1 MIPSFYQK
9 LTPVAIVVIS
19 FIACSKDNPDSAS
32 MLMKKAWSPYQ
43 VEILT
48 VDTNRVVVTDKN
60 TGKQTETD
68 SVLKS
73 DTIFLPSTC
82 QRNSVYQFK
91 ANGIQTIT
99 DVCSGSMNFNNN
111 WTITQTNQMFF
122 YQLVSGFSF
131 NTGLLSEINN
141 SQFVFN
147 TVQGN
152 YGYGTTY
159 DANGNQVSTADI
171 FITTT
176 ILTFKSRQ

>member
-9 LTPVAIVVIS
+9 LTPIAIVVIS

-60 TGKQTETD
+60 TGKQTETS

-73 DTIFLPSTC
+73 DTIFLPSIC

-91 ANGIQTIT
+91 ANGVQIIT
-99 DVCSGSMNFNNN
+99 DACSSSINYNNN
-111 WTITQTNQMFF
+111 WTITQTNQMVFTQF
-122 YQLVSGFSF
+122 VTGMGFI
-131 NTGLLSEINN
+131 TGLVSEINT
-141 SQFVFN
+141 SKFVFN
-147 TVQGN
+147 TVQTN
-152 YGYGTTY
+152 YGYGGYY
-159 DANGNQVSTADI
+159 DANGNQVSTTDI
-171 FITTT
+171 FKTTT
-176 ILTFKSRQ
+176 LLTFKSR